1 MNRRHTITG
10 QHSTRCIS
18 WATQLRIFVPVVHT
32 HITHF
37 FLHLYMFFLPDLH
50 AIPCFPLSNHF
61 SSAVRSPFHSISIVS
76 FRFTYFLN
84 YSKHFVQRMAY
95 SAFVK
100 RDGFFS
106 HDIQYK
112 TEISFILFHL
122 VNFMQRHKRAKHV
135 YTMTH
140 VSICI
145 RTATHM
151 TNVHTHIRAIQA
163 LILFTRIYKF
173 TNMRTRAK

>member
-1 MNRRHTITG
+1 MGNPATYICACCTHAHYTF
-10 QHSTRCIS
+10 STSIY
-18 WATQLRIFVPVVHT
+18 V
-32 HITHF
+32 F
-37 FLHLYMFFLPDLH
+37 FFRFTRDTL
-50 AIPCFPLSNHF
+50 F
-61 SSAVRSPFHSISIVS
+61 SSLQPFFVRRPFPISFNFNRFGP
-76 FRFTYFLN
+76 FRFTYFSN
-84 YSKHFVQRMAY
+84 YSKHIVQRITY

-106 HDIQYK
+106 HDIQYN

-122 VNFMQRHKRAKHV
+122 VNLMQRHKCAKHV

-145 RTATHM
+145 RTATYT

-173 TNMRTRAK
+173 TNIRTRAK